1 MRAETRKQNAMLFAG
16 YVHNKQL
23 QFFAVLY
30 KSEDCKGTTNTNFV
44 VTYKL

>member
-1 MRAETRKQNAMLFAG
+1 MRAEARKQNAMLFAG

-30 KSEDCKGTTNTNFV
+30 KSKGTINTNFV